1 MSALA
6 ELSED
11 IERVVRETSPSVV
24 AVEHERGQGS
34 GIVIASDGYV
44 VTNSHVVR
52 GAKPL
57 SVTTA
62 SGESLRAELVGD
74 DPASDLAVLRVFSH
88 GLSAL
93 SLYGGRRLRVG
104 QLVLAIGNPL
114 RFDRSVS
121 LGVVSAIDRTLP
133 AGRGRPLEGLVQTD
147 AAINPGSSGGPL
159 LDAAGLAVGIT
170 TAVIPMARGLGFAIP
185 AHRVNWIVPTLM
197 RSGRIERPILGIAA
211 RGFEL
216 TAKESV
222 ELGQGRAVRVL
233 EVGTG
238 EPAERAGLRAGD
250 LLLRANGDEVGSVDD
265 VIRAMVLGRAEELAL
280 DVARG
285 SSRLTL
291 NVTPRVEPQRTREYR
306 SAS

>member
-1 MSALA
+1 MTAFA
-6 ELSED
+6 ALSED

-24 AVEHERGQGS
+24 AVEHGRGQGS

-52 GAKPL
+52 GQGPL
-57 SVTTA
+57 TVQTA

-74 DPASDLAVLRVFSH
+74 DPASDLAVLRVAEY
-88 GLSAL
+88 GLPAL
-93 SLYGGRRLRVG
+93 SLYAGRRLRVG

-121 LGVVSAIDRTLP
+121 LGVVSALDRTLP

-170 TAVIPMARGLGFAIP
+170 TAIIPMARGLGFAIP
-185 AHRVNWIVPTLM
+185 AHTINWIVPTLM
-197 RSGRIERPILGIAA
+197 RKGSIDRPLLGVAA

-216 TAKESV
+216 SAKENN
-222 ELGQGRAVRVL
+222 ELGQRRAVRVL
-233 EVGTG
+233 DVASG
-238 EPAERAGLRAGD
+238 EPAEKAGIRRGD
-250 LLLRANGDEVGSVDD
+250 LVLHANGEEVGSVDD
-265 VIRAMVLGRAEELAL
+265 IVRAMVLGGNGDMGALAL
-280 DVARG
+280 DLVRNG
-285 SSRLTL
+285 KRLEL
-291 NVTPRVEPQRTREYR
+291 AVTPRLERRV
-306 SAS
+306 A

>member
-1 MSALA
+1 VSALA

-24 AVEHERGQGS
+24 AVEHARGQGS

-52 GAKPL
+52 GAAPL
-57 SVTTA
+57 AVRTA
-62 SGESLRAELVGD
+62 SGESLRADLVGD
-74 DPASDLAVLRVFSH
+74 DPASDLAVLRVTER
-88 GLSAL
+88 GLPAL

-121 LGVVSAIDRTLP
+121 LGVVSALDRTLP

-185 AHRVNWIVPTLM
+185 AHTVNWIVPTLM
-197 RSGRIERPILGIAA
+197 RAGRIERPVLGIAA

-216 TAKESV
+216 SAKESV

-233 EVGTG
+233 EVGPG
-238 EPAERAGLRAGD
+238 EPAERAGLRQGD
-250 LLLRANGDEVGSVDD
+250 LVLRANGDEVGSVDD
-265 VIRAMVLGRAEELAL
+265 VIRAMVLGRTEELAL
-280 DVARG
+280 EIQRDRT
-285 SSRLTL
+285 RTTL
-291 NVTPRVEPQRTREYR
+291 QVTPRPERRV
-306 SAS
+306 A